1 MVQQERVFSLR
12 SVRDQQNGE
21 TVPEDGRSSRQTTWR
36 MIDRLEEHR
45 EDKR

>member
-1 MVQQERVFSLR
+1 MVQQERGFSLK
-12 SVRDQQNGE
+12 SVRDQQDCE
-21 TVPEDGRSSRQTTWR
+21 TVLEDGRSSRQTTWR